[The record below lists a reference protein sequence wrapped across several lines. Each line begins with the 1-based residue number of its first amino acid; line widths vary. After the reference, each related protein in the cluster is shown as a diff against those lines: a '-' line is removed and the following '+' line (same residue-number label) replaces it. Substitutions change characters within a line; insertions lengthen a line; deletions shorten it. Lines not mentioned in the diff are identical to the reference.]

1 LTATSDLL
9 MSRILYSWE
18 LGEDLGHTSNFLPLA
33 ASLRSR
39 GHEIVAALRELP
51 RSDILGKH
59 GITLFQ
65 APLWQGPPHGLPNPP
80 LSFAE
85 ILFHF
90 GYLDGAGLV
99 GMLRGWRSLLRLVA
113 PDLMIADH
121 APTALLA
128 ARTLG
133 IPSATFGHGFFLPPS
148 VSPMPN
154 MRPWMQVPF
163 QRLIDSERRALT
175 VINGA
180 LAEFGARALDRLADI
195 YDVAD
200 HFLMTYSELDHYPG
214 RGAARYEGVILS
226 AEEGLIPDWPADG
239 GKKVFAYLKPHYAD
253 FEKLLIALAALDCR
267 VIVYCPGL
275 GARDALPFQDRRIHI
290 SAHPYN
296 IHRAAA
302 ECDLAICHGGQG
314 TVVASLLAGKP
325 LLLLPLQLEQHLLSL
340 RAAEFGAGVMIDFE
354 VRDKDFAGAAKHLLD
369 DPRFALR
376 ARDFALRY
384 GDLAQDRIIA
394 SIADRCE
401 RILAIPG
408 DRMDRL

>member
-1 LTATSDLL
+1 

-33 ASLRSR
+33 ASLQSR
-39 GHEIVAALRELP
+39 GHEIVAALRDLP

-59 GITLFQ
+59 GFTLLQ
-65 APLWQGPPHGLPNPP
+65 APLWQGSARGLPHPP
-80 LSFAE
+80 LSLAE

-90 GYLDGAGLV
+90 GYLDDAGLV
-99 GMLRGWRSLLRLVA
+99 GMLRGWRSLLKLVA
-113 PDLMIADH
+113 PDMMIADH

-133 IPSATFGHGFFLPPS
+133 IPCATFGHGFFLPPS

-163 QRLIDSERRALT
+163 QRLIDSEQRALA

-180 LAEFGARALDRLADI
+180 LAQFGAGALDRLSDI

-200 HFLMTYSELDHYPG
+200 HFLMTYSELDHYQG
-214 RGAARYEGVILS
+214 RSAARYEGVILS
-226 AEEGLIPDWPADG
+226 ADDGLNPEWPAHG

-253 FEKLLIALAALDCR
+253 FEKLLAALAALDCR
-267 VIVYCPGL
+267 VIVYCAGL
-275 GARDALPFQDRRIHI
+275 GARDAVPFQNSRVRI

-314 TVVASLLAGKP
+314 TIVASLLAGKP
-325 LLLLPLQLEQHLLSL
+325 LLLLPLHLEQHLMSL
-340 RAAEFGAGVMIDFE
+340 RVAEFGAGVMIDVE
-354 VRDKDFAGAAKHLLD
+354 AHDKDFAGTAKRLLD
-369 DPRFALR
+369 DPRFAVR

-384 GDLAQDRIIA
+384 GDLSQDHIIA
-394 SIADRCE
+394 GIADRCE
-401 RILAIPG
+401 HILRHPS
-408 DRMDRL
+408 

>member
-1 LTATSDLL
+1 

-33 ASLRSR
+33 ASLQSR
-39 GHEIVAALRELP
+39 GHEIVAALRDLP

-59 GITLFQ
+59 GFTLLQ
-65 APLWQGPPHGLPNPP
+65 APLWQGSARGLPHPP
-80 LSFAE
+80 LSLAE

-90 GYLDGAGLV
+90 GYLDDAGLV
-99 GMLRGWRSLLRLVA
+99 GMLRGWRSLLKLVA
-113 PDLMIADH
+113 PDMMIADH

-133 IPSATFGHGFFLPPS
+133 IPCATFGHGFFLPPS

-163 QRLIDSERRALT
+163 QRLIDSEQRALA

-180 LAEFGARALDRLADI
+180 LAQFGAGALDRLSDI

-200 HFLMTYSELDHYPG
+200 HFLMTYSELDHYQG
-214 RGAARYEGVILS
+214 RSAARYEGVILS
-226 AEEGLIPDWPADG
+226 ADDGLNPEWPADG

-253 FEKLLIALAALDCR
+253 FEKLLVALAALDCR
-267 VIVYCPGL
+267 VIVYCAGL
-275 GARDALPFQDRRIHI
+275 GARDAAPFQNSRVRI

-314 TVVASLLAGKP
+314 TIVASLLAGKP
-325 LLLLPLQLEQHLLSL
+325 LLLLPLHLEQHLMSL
-340 RAAEFGAGVMIDFE
+340 RVAEFGAGVMIDVE
-354 VRDKDFAGAAKHLLD
+354 AHDKDFAGTAKRLLD
-369 DPRFALR
+369 DPRFAVR

-384 GDLAQDRIIA
+384 GDLSQDHIIA
-394 SIADRCE
+394 GIADRCE
-401 RILAIPG
+401 HILRHPS
-408 DRMDRL
+408 